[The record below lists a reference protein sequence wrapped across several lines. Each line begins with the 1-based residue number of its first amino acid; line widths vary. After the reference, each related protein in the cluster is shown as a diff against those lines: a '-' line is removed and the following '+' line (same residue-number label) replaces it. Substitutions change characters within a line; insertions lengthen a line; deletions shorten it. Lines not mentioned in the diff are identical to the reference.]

1 MESWISDFDLQK
13 SITDARI
20 AMQSEYSLS
29 AALERGLPYFG
40 RQLAAFQSPPVRYAL
55 LAQFARSV
63 LRGKAMGNILEIG
76 SWAGA
81 SALTFGSVLQELGK
95 SNGRILCID
104 RWEKYHEAGDRSV
117 HYVAM
122 NDAIATGEIETLFR
136 HNVRV
141 CGLEDMVQ
149 VRKADSRKTLPELDG
164 DAFDLVYIDGSHKKD
179 DVVHDV
185 QQAKRLVRQG
195 GVICGDDL
203 ESLRSEVDPAEHQ
216 AALTRNQDFVLDP
229 LSGRSYHP
237 GVTEAV
243 AALFPNVW
251 HQCGFW
257 CVERVGE
264 DWKPPA
270 LHLDNLE
277 IPFHLRHAVEIPYG
291 VVYGYEVFQLGD
303 GFVAYPM
310 DGPYWFQNRIAGG
323 CLEEIVV
330 LLEAIDHM
338 EQTRAPRLIESRG
351 GFNIVRYR
359 GKCWVV
365 NQSAG
370 KVDFHDAEQ
379 VDSLLASGQLFETD
393 TVSEAKASIAC
404 MQDLRMAGEPL
415 EGADGRSNRRLT
427 DNKAR
432 VVETVLVEQEQSAKA
447 IRALEEKQAILE
459 QRLGKREEELLSL
472 QRGWVLRMVKGVM
485 SMFQRKP

>member
-1 MESWISDFDLQK
+1 MSDFGLQK
-13 SITDARI
+13 SIADARI
-20 AMQSEYSLS
+20 AVQSEYSLS
-29 AALERGLPYFG
+29 SALERGLPYFG

-55 LAQFARSV
+55 LAQFARSA
-63 LRGKAMGNILEIG
+63 LRGKATGNILEVG

-81 SALTFGSVLQELGK
+81 SALTFGSVLQELRKADGH
-95 SNGRILCID
+95 ILCID
-104 RWEKYHEAGDRSV
+104 RWEKYFEAGDRSF

-122 NDAIATGEIETLFR
+122 NDAIATGKIETLFR

-179 DVVHDV
+179 DVVHDLRE
-185 QQAKRLVRQG
+185 AKRLVRQG

-203 ESLRSEVDPAEHQ
+203 EAIRSEVDPAAHQ
-216 AALTRNQDFVLDP
+216 LALSRNQDFVVDP

-251 HQCGFW
+251 CQHGFW

-270 LHLDNLE
+270 LLPDNLE

-291 VVYGYEVFQLGD
+291 VVHGYEVFQLGD

-310 DGPYWFQNRIAGG
+310 ECPYWFQNRIAGG

-330 LLEAIDHM
+330 LLESIEHM
-338 EQTRAPRLIESRG
+338 ERTRAPRLIESRG
-351 GFNIVRYR
+351 GFNIVRYG

-379 VDSLLASGQLFETD
+379 ANSLLASGKLFEAD
-393 TVSEAKASIAC
+393 TVSEAKALIAC
-404 MQDLRMAGEPL
+404 MQDRRVAGEPL
-415 EGADGRSNRRLT
+415 EGAEGRSNRRLT
-427 DNKAR
+427 DNEVR
-432 VVETVLVEQEQSAKA
+432 VVETVLVEQEQNAKA
-447 IRALEEKQAILE
+447 IRALEEKQTVLE
-459 QRLGKREEELLSL
+459 QRLGKREAELLSL
-472 QRGWVLRMVKGVM
+472 QQGWALRIVKGVT